1 MYKEFSKVYDEFM
14 EYADYDLWYE
24 TLCQLIGITEV
35 QGDKLLDLG
44 CGTGEILLR
53 AHHDFE
59 CEGAD
64 LSSGMLKRASEKLNS
79 EGVELPLYEQDMRK
93 LSLGKR
99 YDVIVSMFD
108 TVNHLTNRED
118 LVKLFR
124 GIYNHLEESGVY
136 IFDVVDR
143 EFMEE
148 MFPGGVF
155 LDEREDMTVI
165 WEHEYDEE
173 TGLDY
178 IDTTFFVKNDM
189 GSYDKYIEDYEKKI
203 FTHQEIGQCAEEAGL
218 DVRGIYENSELAGRR
233 YFYTLE
239 KKSK

>member
-24 TLCQLIGITEV
+24 TVYQMIGVTDIK
-35 QGDKLLDLG
+35 GNNLLDLG
-44 CGTGEILLR
+44 CGTGEMLLR
-53 AHHDFE
+53 AQTDFK

-64 LSSGMLKRASEKLNS
+64 LSSGMLERASEKLNS
-79 EGVELPLYEQDMRK
+79 LGVELPLYEQDMRK
-93 LSLGKR
+93 LCLGKK
-99 YDVIVSMFD
+99 YDVIISMFD
-108 TVNHLTNRED
+108 TVNHLTTQDD
-118 LVKLFR
+118 LVKLFQ
-124 GIYNHLEESGVY
+124 GINEHLEENGVY

-143 EFMEE
+143 EFMDE

-165 WEHEYDEE
+165 WEHEVED
-173 TGLDY
+173 GLDY
-178 IDTTFFVKNDM
+178 INTTFFVKNDG

-203 FTHQEIGQCAEEAGL
+203 FTHEEISQCAEEAGL

-233 YFYTLE
+233 YFYVLE